1 MILYY
6 NMTIQTNIFPNGF
19 KLVHEKVS
27 NHLSSSINVFCDVG
41 SIYEP
46 DNLKGASH
54 FIEHMCFKGTKKV
67 PNSKD
72 IYLTYDKIGAYLNA
86 YTEKRYTCYTV
97 KCDSEYL
104 ESIIEMLS
112 DMLLNSIFDKREFV
126 KEEHVVIEENVKSED
141 SSYDIMFNNLTEM
154 IYKGSSFEKNVDMLD
169 YHKTKYV
176 YKDILDFYK
185 LFYNPSRMVLS
196 ITTSYSFKEICDF
209 LKTTD
214 FIKKKAITH
223 EIPSKYMIKPCVN
236 YQEISKIRIID
247 LKNNKTLHL
256 GISFRIESV
265 DKYCLNLLQTI
276 LSGPMSSRL
285 FSLLREDNGLTY
297 TSAVYT
303 NYHKIYGDITIYAE
317 TEKNKMLK
325 NGSKPGVLPLLIN
338 EIKNLVEQ
346 GVTKEELDTAKQYM
360 KGSLKISL
368 EDIDNITSHNGE
380 QALIYPNDEII
391 PYKNLYE
398 KCYKN
403 ITIKNINDVIKK
415 YMRKNL
421 MSIAIVGPRVINEKK
436 LLDMVQSMK

>member
-1 MILYY
+1 
-6 NMTIQTNIFPNGF
+6 MTIQSHIFPNGF
-19 KLVHEKVS
+19 KLVHEKVL

-112 DMLLNSIFDKREFV
+112 DMLLNSIFDKREFI
-126 KEEHVVIEENVKSED
+126 KEEQVVIEENVKSED
-141 SSYDIMFNNLTEM
+141 SSYDILMNNLTGM
-154 IYKGSSFEKNVDMLD
+154 IYKGSSFEKNVDMLE

-176 YKDILDFYK
+176 YEDIVEFYK
-185 LFYNPSRMVLS
+185 LFYTPSRMVLS
-196 ITTSYSFKEICDF
+196 ITSSCSFKELCDF

-214 FIKKKAITH
+214 FIKKNAIMH
-223 EIPSKYMIKPCVN
+223 EIPSKYMIIPCVEQ
-236 YQEISKIRIID
+236 QEKPRIRIID
-247 LKNNKTLHL
+247 LKSYKTVHL
-256 GISFRIESV
+256 GISFRIETI
-265 DKYCLNLLQTI
+265 DRYCLNLLQTI

-297 TSAVYT
+297 TSTVYT

-317 TEKNKMLK
+317 TEKNKLLK
-325 NGSKPGVLPLLIN
+325 NKSKPGVLPLLIK
-338 EIKNLVEQ
+338 ELKKLVEQ
-346 GVTKEELDTAKQYM
+346 GVSKEELDTAKQYM
-360 KGSLKISL
+360 KGSLKIAL
-368 EDIDNITSHNGE
+368 EDIDNITSHNGK
-380 QALIYPNDEII
+380 QLLIYPNDEII
-391 PYKNLYE
+391 LYKDLYE

-403 ITIKNINDVIKK
+403 ITVKNVNDVIKK
-415 YMRKNL
+415 YIRKNL
-421 MSIAIVGPRVINEKK
+421 MSIVIVGPRVINEKTV
-436 LLDMVQSMK
+436 LDMVQSMN